1 VTYHIRCHVQI
12 GYNLFIKSW
21 RAAVKALSARYRELQ
36 LYWGLLWG
44 VDEKVV
50 CKTRTLYGLPLCDF
64 FIESSA
70 ADCAAL
76 IIIEISGFLKGT
88 KSSIYT
94 SLSFH
99 SQNAYSF

>member
-1 VTYHIRCHVQI
+1 M
-12 GYNLFIKSW
+12 
-21 RAAVKALSARYRELQ
+21 ALSARYRELQ
-36 LYWGLLWG
+36 WYWGLLWG
-44 VDEKVV
+44 IDKKVV

-76 IIIEISGFLKGT
+76 IMIEISGFLKGT

-99 SQNAYSF
+99 SQIAYSF